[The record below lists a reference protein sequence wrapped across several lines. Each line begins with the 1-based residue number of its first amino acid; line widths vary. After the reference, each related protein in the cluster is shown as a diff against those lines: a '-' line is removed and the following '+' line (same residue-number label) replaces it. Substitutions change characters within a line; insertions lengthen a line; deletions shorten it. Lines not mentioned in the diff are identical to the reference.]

1 MRALRK
7 KAAVREHIN
16 APHVQKEVQTETAG
30 IAKSTANRRGRRH
43 CLAENRRLNN
53 RIKTLA
59 AAGLPAS
66 LVIGPTG
73 RLEVRVDLRAMK
85 KREEAEAEARTGVP
99 IEEVVTEV
107 SGGTVE
113 T

>member
-1 MRALRK
+1 
-7 KAAVREHIN
+7 
-16 APHVQKEVQTETAG
+16 
-30 IAKSTANRRGRRH
+30 
-43 CLAENRRLNN
+43 
-53 RIKTLA
+53 
-59 AAGLPAS
+59 
-66 LVIGPTG
+66 
-73 RLEVRVDLRAMK
+73 MK